1 MTSSAWLPRAGGWSV
16 MISSKCPCQT
26 KAVTY
31 RKRLGHLCLVGH
43 DHGSHRGRR
52 QPLLVVSHNF
62 ICVGWRVEFE
72 LPHPPSISI
81 SIPPIESL
89 TFAFISMSIAYQ
101 LKRSSKT
108 SYRSHT
114 RGLVGFALPLSIG
127 LAWASFA
134 IPGLL
139 GR

>member
-1 MTSSAWLPRAGGWSV
+1 
-16 MISSKCPCQT
+16 MISLKCPCQT

-31 RKRLGHLCLVGH
+31 HTRLGRWCLVGH

-52 QPLLVVSHNF
+52 QPLLDVSYNL

-81 SIPPIESL
+81 STPPIESL

-101 LKRSSKT
+101 LKVSSKT
-108 SYRSHT
+108 SYRAHT
-114 RGLVGFALPLSIG
+114 RGRGSGLRFALPLFVG
-127 LAWASFA
+127 LAWASFTSS
-134 IPGLL
+134 GLL